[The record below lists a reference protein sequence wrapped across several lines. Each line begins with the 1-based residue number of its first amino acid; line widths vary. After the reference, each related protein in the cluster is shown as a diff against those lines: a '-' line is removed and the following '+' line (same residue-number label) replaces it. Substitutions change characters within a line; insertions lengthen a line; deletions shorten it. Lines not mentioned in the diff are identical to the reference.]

1 MANSVWH
8 SELVDTLI
16 YTNLRT
22 ILDTHVKDS
31 PTDIIERK
39 ALTEAEVVH
48 YYRNYTALRQVVVA
62 LDNIVVLLVARV
74 ASIVTAPRQFD
85 RCSNAGSHYR
95 SLLHHVN
102 FTDAVALVVSSAG
115 S

>member
-85 RCSNAGSHYR
+85 RCSSDGSQYDLCTTSISQLR
-95 SLLHHVN
+95 
-102 FTDAVALVVSSAG
+102 
-115 S
+115 